1 MRRVKMRREEEGEG
15 GREDKDV
22 IREEVINEEGGGL
35 SIQGKF
41 KKKVCRTAPDR
52 L

>member
-1 MRRVKMRREEEGEG
+1 M
-15 GREDKDV
+15 

-35 SIQGKF
+35 SNQGKF
-41 KKKVCRTAPDR
+41 KKKVCWTKYRTAPDR